1 MCVPLD
7 AIFTS
12 RIGKGLELKSLT
24 KMSRDLQN
32 SIPILLVCIGLSFL
46 VGGLFIV
53 ALKHKARLVI
63 WLFIFKFWALLIVIS
78 TVSGLEYK
86 NHPKAISLVF
96 CIFFGLAAL
105 LLAVLTMCHLRRI
118 RLVIAIM
125 KTCSI
130 FITDNLCSLLL
141 PIVDLVLSMGVIVI
155 WVTSSVYLYS
165 LGYLDH
171 QPQTLPFGAFHH
183 SYGIWFLM
191 VFHIFGTF
199 WLLTTLLGCL

>member
-1 MCVPLD
+1 MYDRMCVPLD

-24 KMSRDLQN
+24 KMSRDLEN
-32 SIPILLVCIGLSFL
+32 SIPIFLVCIGLSFL

-63 WLFIFKFWALLIVIS
+63 WLFILMFWLLLVAIS
-78 TVSGLEYK
+78 IVSGLDYSQR
-86 NHPKAISLVF
+86 PIGLSLF
-96 CIFFGLAAL
+96 LCIFFGLAAL

-141 PIVDLVLSMGVIVI
+141 PIVDLVLSMSVIAL
-155 WVTSSVYLYS
+155 WVVSSVYLYS
-165 LGYLDH
+165 LGFLDH
-171 QPQTLPFGAFHH
+171 QPKTLPFAAFHH
-183 SYGIWFLM
+183 SYGIWALM
-191 VFHIFGTF
+191 VFHLF
-199 WLLTTLLGCL
+199 LTDFRF